1 VLELRRLLPLAAEN
15 AWAVDLGFGFT
26 DRITGIHFSPNA
38 IKIHLYYF
46 WNLIKQPV
54 ILVGASMGGA
64 AAIDFTLTYPD
75 VVEKLVLIDSAGV
88 AAGSTMSRYMFP
100 P

>member
-1 VLELRRLLPLAAEN
+1 
-15 AWAVDLGFGFT
+15 
-26 DRITGIHFSPNA
+26 
-38 IKIHLYYF
+38 
-46 WNLIKQPV
+46 
-54 ILVGASMGGA
+54 MGGA

-100 P
+100 PQTI